1 MMAGSIDENMEQ
13 LGILM
18 IAGVI
23 AKWYIHFGEQFGSFL
38 QSQTYTYHMIQ
49 NFTPR
54 HVTKRNKN
62 KSKQKPAYEC
72 SWGLYLTLVH
82 NKN

>member
-38 QSQTYTYHMIQ
+38 QS
-49 NFTPR
+49 
-54 HVTKRNKN
+54 
-62 KSKQKPAYEC
+62 
-72 SWGLYLTLVH
+72 
-82 NKN
+82 

>member
-1 MMAGSIDENMEQ
+1 MKYSVISQQGMPIKITKDITIFTLEWLKWTRMMAGSIDENMEQ

-38 QSQTYTYHMIQ
+38 QS
-49 NFTPR
+49 
-54 HVTKRNKN
+54 
-62 KSKQKPAYEC
+62 
-72 SWGLYLTLVH
+72 
-82 NKN
+82 

>member
-18 IAGVI
+18 IAAVI

-38 QSQTYTYHMIQ
+38 QS
-49 NFTPR
+49 
-54 HVTKRNKN
+54 
-62 KSKQKPAYEC
+62 
-72 SWGLYLTLVH
+72 
-82 NKN
+82 

>member
-1 MMAGSIDENMEQ
+1 MKFSVISQQGMPIKITKDITIFTLEWLKWTRMMAGSIDENMEQ

-38 QSQTYTYHMIQ
+38 QS
-49 NFTPR
+49 
-54 HVTKRNKN
+54 
-62 KSKQKPAYEC
+62 
-72 SWGLYLTLVH
+72 
-82 NKN
+82 

>member
-1 MMAGSIDENMEQ
+1 MAGSIDENMEQ

-72 SWGLYLTLVH
+72 SQQHYSQ
-82 NKN
+82 

>member
-1 MMAGSIDENMEQ
+1 MKFSVISQQGMPIKITKDVTIFTLEWLKWTRMMAGSIDENMEQ

-38 QSQTYTYHMIQ
+38 QS
-49 NFTPR
+49 
-54 HVTKRNKN
+54 
-62 KSKQKPAYEC
+62 
-72 SWGLYLTLVH
+72 
-82 NKN
+82 